1 MKERRL
7 APRIMIVTDTNVAPL
22 GTLER
27 RIERALEAATPR
39 SIIVQLRDRT
49 LGDRARVAL
58 GRRLAELSVRH
69 GQYFIV
75 NERCDMARVL
85 GAVGV
90 HLPEHGVAPVDARA
104 VLGPHAWV
112 SCATHQPDAPV
123 PMGANAL
130 VLSPVIAP
138 RKGRAALGIPGVAR
152 ARSAI
157 TGPEHRPLL
166 YALGGVDESNAADC
180 IANGADGVA
189 VIGAVLK
196 SDDPRPLLRAIGA
209 LRVGL

>member
-7 APRIMIVTDTNVAPL
+7 APRLMIVTDTNVAPL

-27 RIERALEAATPR
+27 RIERALEAAIPR

-58 GRRLAELSVRH
+58 GRRLAELSFRH

-104 VLGPHAWV
+104 VLGPRAWV
-112 SCATHQPDAPV
+112 SCATHRPDASV
-123 PMGANAL
+123 PTGANAL

-138 RKGRAALGIPGVAR
+138 RKGRPALGIPGVAR
-152 ARSAI
+152 ARSAM
-157 TGPEHRPLL
+157 GPEHRPLL

-209 LRVGL
+209 LRAGR